1 MGRHIYVWFHPYCS
15 VILDLYKHI
24 WVNRGFK
31 YSLRSHKLTQETQVQ
46 LCPIQDVENIK
57 SEF

>member
-15 VILDLYKHI
+15 VILDLYKHS

-46 LCPIQDVENIK
+46 LCPIQDVENI
-57 SEF
+57 